1 MRVDELVQVVG
12 GELLTEGKNGLIKSV
27 STDTRSLNPG
37 DVFFALKGENF
48 NGNTFLEKA
57 FQQGA
62 SGAVVDSNK
71 FKGKL
76 EIDGFV
82 IRVKDTLEALGRL
95 ATYVR
100 NLVGFKVV
108 AITGS
113 TGKTTTRD
121 FLASI
126 LRRQMRAVSPPGNF
140 NNEVGVPLTLLQADQ
155 RTEVAVVEMA
165 MRGLGQIAYL
175 ARLARPDIGVVTNVG
190 LTHYELLGSE
200 EKILEA
206 KAELV
211 ENLNPS
217 GWAILNGDDLSFA
230 YLSRQSRAKV
240 VKFGFKNRPQFTAEK
255 ISLDDQ
261 ARARFVLVTPE
272 GKVDIKLAYPGR
284 HCVENAL
291 AASAAAWQLGL
302 SHDDIKQG
310 LEEAKLSSM
319 RMEVTKAGGVTLI
332 NDAYNANPASMLAAL
347 EVLRNFKAQRRW
359 ACLGD
364 MLELGAIA
372 QLEHRRLGKKLAQ
385 YQFDGVLLL
394 GEMAGEVSQAAIEAG
409 FSEKR
414 LNLFNDYREAA
425 HFLLNNL
432 ESGDAALF
440 KASRALGLERVVELV
455 KEGLS

>member
-126 LRRQMRAVSPPGNF
+126 
-140 NNEVGVPLTLLQADQ
+140 
-155 RTEVAVVEMA
+155 
-165 MRGLGQIAYL
+165 
-175 ARLARPDIGVVTNVG
+175 
-190 LTHYELLGSE
+190 
-200 EKILEA
+200 
-206 KAELV
+206 
-211 ENLNPS
+211 
-217 GWAILNGDDLSFA
+217 
-230 YLSRQSRAKV
+230 
-240 VKFGFKNRPQFTAEK
+240 
-255 ISLDDQ
+255 
-261 ARARFVLVTPE
+261 
-272 GKVDIKLAYPGR
+272 
-284 HCVENAL
+284 
-291 AASAAAWQLGL
+291 
-302 SHDDIKQG
+302 
-310 LEEAKLSSM
+310 
-319 RMEVTKAGGVTLI
+319 
-332 NDAYNANPASMLAAL
+332 
-347 EVLRNFKAQRRW
+347 
-359 ACLGD
+359 
-364 MLELGAIA
+364 
-372 QLEHRRLGKKLAQ
+372 
-385 YQFDGVLLL
+385 
-394 GEMAGEVSQAAIEAG
+394 
-409 FSEKR
+409 
-414 LNLFNDYREAA
+414 
-425 HFLLNNL
+425 
-432 ESGDAALF
+432 
-440 KASRALGLERVVELV
+440 
-455 KEGLS
+455 